1 MQAKLLEGLN
11 AKQHQAV
18 ISTSE
23 TILCLAGAG
32 SGKTTV
38 LTTRIAHLFD
48 NRVGTS
54 DMLALTFTRLAGKE
68 MKERVI
74 RLIGEREGK
83 KLFCN
88 TFHAFAVHVLKDW
101 GHLIGIDKNFTI
113 YDQEDRKSVLEA
125 VIKEL
130 GSKATITKITKAY
143 EDNDG
148 SDYEIT
154 RILKEYKYRL
164 RQNNAL
170 DLDKLIS
177 VVNELWSKHPE
188 ALNFYKQ
195 MYSHV
200 FVDEFQDSSDD
211 QMDMFRLLAPKN
223 LFVVGD
229 DFQAIYGW
237 RGAKVEYI
245 LDFPNE
251 YPNCEV
257 VKLEDNYRSTKEIVA
272 AANNLISHNMN
283 QSEKTLIA
291 HKEGPRVTV
300 STTGDER
307 TEYEQVLDKIR
318 NLYESGTPYKGIAVL
333 SRTNMQ
339 LKRMQEQLEQNGI
352 PNIAL
357 GRNDIMRNRDM
368 LFIVS
373 WLQVIVNNKD
383 GRAFNRALSY
393 PEPFLSER
401 EQQVLRLEALK
412 QDKSELAMF
421 QQMDFRQSKRF
432 FELGSKISAQYSE
445 GASVADLILYT
456 AEVLGVIQ
464 DYKEKGLENRIEAL
478 ENGTKY
484 IEAWQK
490 TKETLGEDN
499 SLSAFLRWLKYR
511 DIQEKLIDEKDAV
524 KLMTMHGSKGL
535 EFDVVFLVGLVEGT
549 FPSKRGDIEEERR
562 LAYVGVTRAKK
573 QLFLSH
579 SLMKQEWNG
588 SMVEVEKSRFLDEIK
603 G

>member
-177 VVNELWSKHPE
+177 VVNELWSKYPE
-188 ALNFYKQ
+188 ALNYYKQ

-318 NLYESGTPYKGIAVL
+318 DLYESGTPYKGIAVL

>member
-1 MQAKLLEGLN
+1 MQTKLLEGLN
-11 AKQHQAV
+11 VNQHQAV
-18 ISTSE
+18 ISTNE

-113 YDQEDRKSVLEA
+113 YDQEDRKSILEA
-125 VIKEL
+125 IMQEF
-130 GSKATITKITKAY
+130 GSKATITKTTKAY
-143 EDNDG
+143 EENDR

-154 RILKEYKYRL
+154 KILNEYKYRL

-170 DLDKLIS
+170 DLDKLVS

-188 ALNFYKQ
+188 ALNYYKQ

-272 AANNLISHNMN
+272 AANNLISHNEN
-283 QSEKTLIA
+283 QSQKTLIA
-291 HKEGPRVTV
+291 HKEGPQVTV
-300 STTGDER
+300 LTTGDER
-307 TEYEQVLDKIR
+307 MEYEEVLDKIKI
-318 NLYESGTPYKGIAVL
+318 LYESGTPYKGIAVL

-339 LKRMQEQLEQNGI
+339 LKRMQEQLERNGI

-383 GRAFNRALSY
+383 GRAFYRALTY

-421 QQMDFRQSKRF
+421 QQMNFRQSKRF
-432 FELGSKISAQYSE
+432 FELGSKISQKHLN
-445 GASVADLILYT
+445 GASVAELILYT
-456 AEVLGVIQ
+456 AEVLGVLR

-499 SLSAFLRWLKYR
+499 SLSAFLKWLKYR

-535 EFDVVFLVGLVEGT
+535 EFDVVFLVGLVEDT

-579 SLMKQEWNG
+579 SLMKQQWNG
-588 SMVEVEKSRFLDEIK
+588 SMVKAEKSRFLDEIK

>member
-125 VIKEL
+125 IIKEL
-130 GSKATITKITKAY
+130 GSKATITKTTKAY

-154 RILKEYKYRL
+154 KILKEYKYRL

-177 VVNELWSKHPE
+177 VVNELWSEHPE
-188 ALNFYKQ
+188 ALNYYKQ

-272 AANNLISHNMN
+272 AANNLISHNVN

-291 HKEGPRVTV
+291 HKEGPQVTI

-307 TEYEQVLDKIR
+307 MEYEQVLDKIR

-432 FELGSKISAQYSE
+432 FELGSKISEKHSM
-445 GASVADLILYT
+445 GASVAALILYT

-499 SLSAFLRWLKYR
+499 SLSTFLKWLKYR

-588 SMVEVEKSRFLDEIK
+588 SLIEVEKSRFLDEIK
-603 G
+603 N

>member
-1 MQAKLLEGLN
+1 MQAKLLEELN

-177 VVNELWSKHPE
+177 VVNELWSKYPE
-188 ALNFYKQ
+188 ALNYYKQ

-211 QMDMFRLLAPKN
+211 QMDMFRLLSPKN

-307 TEYEQVLDKIR
+307 MEYEQVLDKIR